1 MIFIQK
7 LAYSFHI
14 GNDKN
19 KSKRSRKTIKNGIVV
34 DKVFNNNAI
43 QNAQALSRVDKHNLR
58 KYDNKE
64 NAIELICG
72 TNSLFED
79 VKKLYVKKLYVK
91 EFDEARIEYNEKQTR
106 NDRKIEDY
114 FSHISN
120 NDKNDLAVEI
130 IIELGNMEFWQ
141 DKEESYKRKMTEV
154 FKEQIRDL
162 EKIVPSYKIPNAVVH
177 YDEASPHLHI
187 VGVPVKD
194 GNKNGKKKQVGKSTV
209 FTKESLHE
217 IQDTIRIYCK
227 ESFNKIYETN
237 IELLDKL
244 EGRNEDIETKNMA
257 KQYTYLKEKADRNRE
272 KLDKVNKQTETTLSK
287 SKEVKEIIS
296 NLKPTKITKNNFII
310 NDEEID
316 VINNYIE
323 NVDKNVSDI
332 KSANDL
338 TSLMEDFERYLETH
352 DKEVNDLKVMVDNQS
367 KRIKTLESQNIKKQ
381 DKIAKQREEINDL
394 EQKISRS
401 EKIIQMWQQ
410 LWQRIRDF
418 FQNKFFS
425 SKKEDKIYEQV
436 IDEMLEE
443 EILDNEDID
452 YIQSGYYLKN
462 NDDFDMN
469 RLNIIKKFDIIKWKL
484 QKQK

>member
-19 KSKRSRKTIKNGIVV
+19 KSKRSRKTIKNGVV
-34 DKVFNNNAI
+34 ADKVFNNNAI

-58 KYDNKE
+58 KYDDNKK
-64 NAIELICG
+64 AIELICG
-72 TNSLFED
+72 TNNLYED
-79 VKKLYVKKLYVK
+79 VKKLYVE
-91 EFDEARIEYNEKQTR
+91 EFDGARLEYNEKQTR

-114 FSHISN
+114 FFHISN

-130 IIELGNMEFWQ
+130 IIELGNMEFWK
-141 DKEESYKRKMTEV
+141 DKDETYKRKMTEV

-162 EKIVPSYKIPNAVVH
+162 EKIVPSFKVANAVVH

-194 GNKNGKKKQVGKSTV
+194 GNKNGLKKQVGKSTV
-209 FTKESLHE
+209 FTKESLRE
-217 IQDTIRIYCK
+217 IQDTMRIYCK

-237 IELLDKL
+237 IELLEKL
-244 EGRNEDIETKNMA
+244 EGRNEDIESKNMA

-272 KLDKVNKQTETTLSK
+272 RLEKVNKQTETTLSK

-296 NLKPTKITKNNFII
+296 NLKPTKITKNNFLI
-310 NDEEID
+310 NDEEISI
-316 VINNYIE
+316 INNYIE

-332 KSANDL
+332 KSVNDL
-338 TSLMEDFERYLETH
+338 TSLIEDFEENLKNH
-352 DKEVNDLKVMVDNQS
+352 DMKVNDLQLKVEEQS
-367 KRIKTLESQNIKKQ
+367 KKITTLEKQNISKQ
-381 DKIAKQREEINDL
+381 DKIAEQRKEIKEL
-394 EQKISRS
+394 EQEISRL
-401 EKIIQMWQQ
+401 EKIIQIWQQ

-418 FQNKFFS
+418 FQDKFFS
-425 SKKEDKIYEQV
+425 SKTEDKIYEQV

-443 EILDNEDID
+443 EILDSNDID
-452 YIQSGYYLKN
+452 YIQGSYYSKEK
-462 NDDFDMN
+462 DDFE
-469 RLNIIKKFDIIKWKL
+469 R
-484 QKQK
+484 

>member
-1 MIFIQK
+1 MIFIKK

-19 KSKRSRKTIKNGIVV
+19 KSKRSRKTIKNGVVV

-43 QNAQALSRVDKHNLR
+43 QNAQSLSRVDKHNLR
-58 KYDNKE
+58 KYDDNE

-72 TNSLFED
+72 TNSLYED
-79 VKKLYVKKLYVK
+79 VKKLYIE
-91 EFDEARIEYNEKQTR
+91 EFDVARLEYNEKQTR
-106 NDRKIEDY
+106 TDRKIQDY

-130 IIELGNMEFWQ
+130 IIELGNMEFWK
-141 DKEESYKRKMTEV
+141 DKDETYKRKMTEV

-162 EKIVPSYKIPNAVVH
+162 KKFVPSFKVANAVVH

-194 GNKNGKKKQVGKSTV
+194 GNKNGMKKQVGKSTV

-217 IQDTIRIYCK
+217 IQDTMRIYCK
-227 ESFNKIYETN
+227 ESFNKVYQTN

-244 EGRNEDIETKNMA
+244 EGRNEDIESKNMA

-272 KLDKVNKQTETTLSK
+272 RLEKVNKQTELTLSK

-310 NDEEID
+310 NDEEIS

-332 KSANDL
+332 KSVNDL
-338 TSLMEDFERYLETH
+338 TSLMEDFEENLKTH
-352 DKEVNDLKVMVDNQS
+352 DMKVNNLQLKVGEQS
-367 KRIKTLESQNIKKQ
+367 KRITTLEKQNISKQ
-381 DKIAKQREEINDL
+381 DKIAEQRKEIKEL
-394 EQKISRS
+394 EQEISRL

-418 FQNKFFS
+418 FQDKFFS
-425 SKKEDKIYEQV
+425 SRNEDKIYEQV

-443 EILDNEDID
+443 EILDSDDVD
-452 YIQSGYYLKN
+452 YIQGSYYSKEK
-462 NDDFDMN
+462 DDFE
-469 RLNIIKKFDIIKWKL
+469 R
-484 QKQK
+484 